1 VRPAPELEQRRLA
14 AAVAGDA
21 DALEALHAPAF
32 VPCTPSG
39 TIWSRQHYLD
49 GPVDGSI
56 DYHRF
61 EPVTPIE
68 VVLDAHLAVLR
79 YRSEIQISIG
89 GGPPGHLAC
98 WHLDVY
104 QRDDPSWRC
113 RWSRATDTI
122 AS

>member
-1 VRPAPELEQRRLA
+1 MRPAPELEQRRLA